1 MQPLDHVKTL
11 MNVETNPVLMD
22 TAEIPLEVLPAFV
35 HLILLNIE
43 TLRILFVLVSRS
55 DYIAVMLYCI
65 YVPAYNSSYTQGS
78 CIFIVKGL

>member
-1 MQPLDHVKTL
+1 

-43 TLRILFVLVSRS
+43 TLHILFVLVSRS
-55 DYIAVMLYCI
+55 VYIAVMLHCI
-65 YVPAYNSSYTQGS
+65 YVYMHIIAVIHKAHAYS
-78 CIFIVKGL
+78 